1 VLDIGVESL
10 LVACVHGLGHGA
22 DDALDIGQSLLAE
35 PLGGEQAADELLDGG
50 FVGGFGDSG
59 EVTVVHG
66 SDRREQMASM
76 SCAGADKG
84 AFLLELGLHQ
94 EQIEDVF
101 DELFIRDNMTL
112 R

>member
-1 VLDIGVESL
+1 
-10 LVACVHGLGHGA
+10 
-22 DDALDIGQSLLAE
+22 
-35 PLGGEQAADELLDGG
+35 
-50 FVGGFGDSG
+50 
-59 EVTVVHG
+59 
-66 SDRREQMASM
+66 MASM